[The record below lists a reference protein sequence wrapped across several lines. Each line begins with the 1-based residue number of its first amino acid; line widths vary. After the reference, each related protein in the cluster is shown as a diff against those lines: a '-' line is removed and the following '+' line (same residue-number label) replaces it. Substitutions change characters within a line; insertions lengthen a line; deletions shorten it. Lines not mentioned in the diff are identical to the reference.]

1 MFFLHALAVKRRK
14 LEEACD
20 VEGLAAFP
28 EVTVYEKAS
37 DPGGVWR
44 PNIENERAGSVNMFG
59 DLWSNSP
66 SIDAEFFDYTFKDH
80 FGGSVPLY
88 LPRAHLLEYMMA
100 RVTSVEDIF
109 QRVQFNTQVTWAFY
123 NETIEK
129 FVVETKNL
137 DTEKDGVMQFDKLV
151 WAGGAQSELYYPLA
165 THFRL
170 RNGGYKGTIM
180 HSADVVDIG
189 SLIKGKRILLV
200 GDSFSA
206 EDLKLQA
213 LKMNAEHVYI
223 TSANRRGLTSP
234 TSTWPGNRAENLK
247 CLPTQVIDNG
257 TGLLCSEVEYDYNL
271 GDYIPVDGGESW
283 ELEDIAAVVYCTGY
297 NTNMHYLEE
306 DLQYECYSDEWSA
319 PKGWKSQRNSLTKF
333 VGNVEPAEVLSGSN
347 YVRDNMHRHVL
358 IDNPNMMYI
367 HTRTAYFLPEIDA
380 TAWALAAY
388 VSGEVVLPVEGI

>member
-1 MFFLHALAVKRRK
+1 
-14 LEEACD
+14 
-20 VEGLAAFP
+20 
-28 EVTVYEKAS
+28 
-37 DPGGVWR
+37 
-44 PNIENERAGSVNMFG
+44 
-59 DLWSNSP
+59 
-66 SIDAEFFDYTFKDH
+66 
-80 FGGSVPLY
+80 
-88 LPRAHLLEYMMA
+88 MMA

-206 EDLKLQA
+206 EDLTLQA

-223 TSANRRGLTSP
+223 TSANRRGLTS
-234 TSTWPGNRAENLK
+234 ST
-247 CLPTQVIDNG
+247 
-257 TGLLCSEVEYDYNL
+257 
-271 GDYIPVDGGESW
+271 
-283 ELEDIAAVVYCTGY
+283 
-297 NTNMHYLEE
+297 
-306 DLQYECYSDEWSA
+306 
-319 PKGWKSQRNSLTKF
+319 
-333 VGNVEPAEVLSGSN
+333 
-347 YVRDNMHRHVL
+347 
-358 IDNPNMMYI
+358 
-367 HTRTAYFLPEIDA
+367 
-380 TAWALAAY
+380 
-388 VSGEVVLPVEGI
+388 